1 MQNME
6 NNEPFYYITES
17 EMSTKVIRM
26 MAPWLALGKRRNTLR
41 IYHGMAAPSMTA

>member
-6 NNEPFYYITES
+6 NVEPFYYITES

-26 MAPWLALGKRRNTLR
+26 MAPWLAQSKLEILSE
-41 IYHGMAAPSMTA
+41 ILPEWLL